1 MQKKITI
8 IRNLEIIEKE
18 LNSAASGVAA
28 LTVKKDAFVQFAT
41 NFVYHDKNIFL
52 FLNGTELLKSI
63 RFDVLARFSIFKNI
77 SPEKEDIKKDQIY
90 RLFSI
95 TVTGELK
102 EVEEKKVLNE
112 VTQSYIQKYSGKLIL
127 GEKDTDSLGKLV
139 FIDSNE
145 LIAFEETGS

>member
-8 IRNLEIIEKE
+8 IRNLEIIERE

-28 LTVKKDAFVQFAT
+28 LTVKKDSFVQFAT

-52 FLNGTELLKSI
+52 FLSGTELLKSI

-77 SPEKEDIKKDQIY
+77 SPEKGEIKKDQIY
-90 RLFSI
+90 KLFSI

-112 VTQSYIQKYSGKLIL
+112 VTQSYIQKYSGKLIH